1 MKNGNCV
8 SFNENLLG
16 VFFIALYFL
25 PWLEAMRRWHSKT
38 TAIGVL
44 NVLLGWT
51 FIGWAIALVWA
62 CTENKEK
69 NT

>member
-1 MKNGNCV
+1 METEFHLMGIFWV
-8 SFNENLLG
+8 I
-16 VFFIALYFL
+16 FFIALYFL
-25 PWLEAMRRWHSKT
+25 PWMEAMRRWHSKT

-51 FIGWAIALVWA
+51 FIGWVIALVWA

-69 NT
+69 A